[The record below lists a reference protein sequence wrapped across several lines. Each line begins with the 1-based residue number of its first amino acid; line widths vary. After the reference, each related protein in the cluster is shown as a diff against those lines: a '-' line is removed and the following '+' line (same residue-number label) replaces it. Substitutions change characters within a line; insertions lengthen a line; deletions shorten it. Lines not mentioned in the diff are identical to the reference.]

1 VLGRRQSLHLG
12 NCEMAF
18 GDWGFR
24 TRLMLAFG
32 LMVVLALVIAAIGAA
47 RLADVASMAAAGAPG
62 MAREIEA
69 TRLQLGGLA
78 GVVVVLGLALPVGLA
93 RGVGTPLSEAILI
106 AETVASGDLSQDFV
120 SERTGEFGRLLG
132 ALGTME
138 DTLTDLV
145 GNIQGVAGAIAVGS
159 QQIAE
164 HNADLSVRTE
174 DQAASLDRT
183 VTSVAELAATVRQ
196 NVERAA
202 SAGRL
207 SSGAADIA
215 QRGGAVVA
223 EVVATMDAITG
234 SSRKIGDILGVID
247 GIAAQTNILALN
259 AAVEAARAG
268 EQGRGFA
275 VVASEVRHLA
285 QRSAE
290 AARQIKGLIDES
302 VRQVEGGSALV
313 GQAGQTMEQIVRAV
327 TEVNTVLGEISA
339 ASVQQS
345 AGIEQVQQ
353 AVSHM
358 DAVTQQNAQLVE
370 QAAEATQALADR
382 AVQLKQAVDAFK
394 I

>member
-1 VLGRRQSLHLG
+1 
-12 NCEMAF
+12 
-18 GDWGFR
+18 
-24 TRLMLAFG
+24 MLAFG
-32 LMVVLALVIAAIGAA
+32 LMVLLAVVIAAIGAA

-62 MAREIEA
+62 MEREIAA

-78 GVVVVLGLALPVGLA
+78 GLVVVLGLALPVGLA

-164 HNADLSVRTE
+164 HNADLSARTE

-183 VTSVAELAATVRQ
+183 VTSVAELAATVQQ

-207 SSGAADIA
+207 SSGAAEIA

-313 GQAGQTMEQIVRAV
+313 GQAGQTMERIVRAV
-327 TEVNTVLGEISA
+327 TEVNVVLGEISA

-370 QAAEATQALADR
+370 QAAGATQALADR